1 MRMRM
6 HFPIP
11 CRSFICVYLSIFVY
25 FKMFCTFFFIKI
37 LIKSKMINVY
47 CSYCIFLN
55 AFCDAHCCFD
65 MHAAH
70 LPELC
75 VALEYCWPILS
86 WLSVHCVKVND
97 KKWTAGGWLTMCLSG
112 NTGETEKLVFVCF
125 MNEMRA
131 QMAHNIPSIHFQPL
145 FLPQRCI
152 AQPAHTQSES
162 KRKWKFI
169 DLVSVHK
176 FVALSECRRDIRG
189 HFFSFKA

>member
-1 MRMRM
+1 MSWYIIQRLNHTKLAKFNQYYFGFFYLCLIAIRSKSNKIIPKSRMKYNIDYLIIWMRMRM

-55 AFCDAHCCFD
+55 ALCDAHCCFD

-75 VALEYCWPILS
+75 VAL
-86 WLSVHCVKVND
+86 
-97 KKWTAGGWLTMCLSG
+97 
-112 NTGETEKLVFVCF
+112 
-125 MNEMRA
+125 
-131 QMAHNIPSIHFQPL
+131 
-145 FLPQRCI
+145 
-152 AQPAHTQSES
+152 
-162 KRKWKFI
+162 
-169 DLVSVHK
+169 
-176 FVALSECRRDIRG
+176 
-189 HFFSFKA
+189 